1 MEFYLVTVDANGKRK
16 RSIDLKILL
25 LVPEYIPKKIHNHRV
40 EDLPNQL

>member
-25 LVPEYIPKKIHNHRV
+25 LVPEYIPKKYIIRV